1 VIIFV
6 TGQYAGA
13 QYIHPL
19 LKRWA
24 IDGKQCPEYKLV
36 ATGGSVK
43 YWQEV
48 KVKYDQVLTS
58 TIMEYIKTVNPKLII
73 LSASGNENLEY
84 LFILAAKKLSIKTIN
99 FIDIWGNYRNR
110 YIYNGEEVFPDV
122 ILSINEKCTEEMV
135 SEGVPAEIIQE
146 IGQPYLEDIC
156 ENIPPLGDEILIPM
170 QPIKQARGSSLGYNE
185 KDFLNLTLSVLKQVG
200 KISEAHIT
208 AHPSDNFNLLNQSTV
223 RLTEGRGIE
232 DIKDSHTVLGMFSM
246 QMIVGYLYGRKVAS
260 IQPKLKGMDPSP
272 LSRWGLIPT
281 IRSKKELV
289 NFLNLKTDSGT
300 SQKSVLF
307 QQLHGSLNRLDHF
320 VRKDYFV

>member
-1 VIIFV
+1 MIIFV

-24 IDGKQCPEYKLV
+24 IDDKQCPEYKLV

-146 IGQPYLEDIC
+146 IGQPYLEEVC
-156 ENIPPLGDEILIPM
+156 KNIPPLGGEILLPM
-170 QPIKQARGSSLGYNE
+170 QPIKKTRGDSLGYDE
-185 KDFLNLTLSVLKQVG
+185 GDFLKLTLSVMEQVG
-200 KISEAHIT
+200 KSPEVHIT
-208 AHPSDNFNLLNQSTV
+208 AHPDNNFDLLDQGGIK
-223 RLTEGRGIE
+223 LTEGRGIE
-232 DIKDSHTVLGMFSM
+232 DIKNAHTILGMFSM
-246 QMIVGYLYGRKVAS
+246 QMVVGYLWGRKIAS
-260 IQPKLKGMDPSP
+260 VQPKLKGIDPFP
-272 LSRWGLIPT
+272 LSRWGLVPKIEN
-281 IRSKKELV
+281 KKELIK
-289 NFLNLKTDSGT
+289 FMNLAVDGSISEKI
-300 SQKSVLF
+300 LLL
-307 QQLHGSLNRLDHF
+307 QQLNGSLNRLDRF
-320 VRKDYFV
+320 VRKE

>member
-1 VIIFV
+1 MIIFV

-48 KVKYDQVLTS
+48 KVKYNQVLTS

-146 IGQPYLEDIC
+146 IGQPYLEEVC
-156 ENIPPLGDEILIPM
+156 KNIPPLGGEILLPM
-170 QPIKQARGSSLGYNE
+170 QPIKKTRGDSLGYDE
-185 KDFLNLTLSVLKQVG
+185 GDFLKLTLSVMEQVG
-200 KISEAHIT
+200 KSPEVHIT
-208 AHPSDNFNLLNQSTV
+208 AHPDNNFDLLDQGGIK
-223 RLTEGRGIE
+223 LTEGRGIE
-232 DIKDSHTVLGMFSM
+232 DIKNAHTILGMFSM
-246 QMIVGYLYGRKVAS
+246 QMVVGYLWGRKIAS
-260 IQPKLKGMDPSP
+260 VQPKLKGIDPFP
-272 LSRWGLIPT
+272 LSRWGLVPKIEN
-281 IRSKKELV
+281 KKELIK
-289 NFLNLKTDSGT
+289 FMNLAVDGSISEKI
-300 SQKSVLF
+300 LLL
-307 QQLHGSLNRLDHF
+307 QQLNGSLNRLDRF
-320 VRKDYFV
+320 VRKE

>member
-1 VIIFV
+1 MIIFV

-146 IGQPYLEDIC
+146 IGQPYLEEVC
-156 ENIPPLGDEILIPM
+156 KNIPPLGGEILLPM
-170 QPIKQARGSSLGYNE
+170 QPIKKTRGDSLGYDE
-185 KDFLNLTLSVLKQVG
+185 GDFLKLTLSVMEQVG
-200 KISEAHIT
+200 KSPEVHIT
-208 AHPSDNFNLLNQSTV
+208 AHPDNNFDLLDQGGIK
-223 RLTEGRGIE
+223 LTEGRGIE
-232 DIKDSHTVLGMFSM
+232 DIKNAHTILGMFSM
-246 QMIVGYLYGRKVAS
+246 QMVVGYLWGRKIAS
-260 IQPKLKGMDPSP
+260 VQPKLKGIDPFP
-272 LSRWGLIPT
+272 LSRWGLVPKIEN
-281 IRSKKELV
+281 KKELIK
-289 NFLNLKTDSGT
+289 FMNLAVDGSISEKI
-300 SQKSVLF
+300 LLL
-307 QQLHGSLNRLDHF
+307 QQLNGSLNRLDRF
-320 VRKDYFV
+320 VRKE

>member
-1 VIIFV
+1 MIIFV

-146 IGQPYLEDIC
+146 IGQPYLEEVC
-156 ENIPPLGDEILIPM
+156 KNIPPLGGEILLPM
-170 QPIKQARGSSLGYNE
+170 QPIKKTRGDSLGYDE
-185 KDFLNLTLSVLKQVG
+185 GEFLKLTLSVMEQVG
-200 KISEAHIT
+200 KSPEVHIT
-208 AHPSDNFNLLNQSTV
+208 AHPDNNFDLLDQGGIK
-223 RLTEGRGIE
+223 LTEGRGIE
-232 DIKDSHTVLGMFSM
+232 DIKNAHTILGMFSM
-246 QMIVGYLYGRKVAS
+246 QMVVGYLWGRKIAS
-260 IQPKLKGMDPSP
+260 VQPKLKGIDPFP
-272 LSRWGLIPT
+272 LSRWGLVPKIEN
-281 IRSKKELV
+281 KKELIK
-289 NFLNLKTDSGT
+289 FMNLAVDGSISEKI
-300 SQKSVLF
+300 LLL
-307 QQLHGSLNRLDHF
+307 QQLNGSLNRLDRF
-320 VRKDYFV
+320 VRKE

>member
-146 IGQPYLEDIC
+146 IGQPYLEEVC
-156 ENIPPLGDEILIPM
+156 KNIPPLGGEILLPM
-170 QPIKQARGSSLGYNE
+170 QPIKKTRGDSLGYDE
-185 KDFLNLTLSVLKQVG
+185 GDFLKLTLSVMEQVG
-200 KISEAHIT
+200 KSPEVHIT
-208 AHPSDNFNLLNQSTV
+208 AHPDNNFDLLDQGGIK
-223 RLTEGRGIE
+223 LTEGRGIE
-232 DIKDSHTVLGMFSM
+232 DIKNAHTILGMFSM
-246 QMIVGYLYGRKVAS
+246 QMVVGYLWGRKIAS
-260 IQPKLKGMDPSP
+260 VQPKLKGIDPFP
-272 LSRWGLIPT
+272 LSRWGLVPKIEN
-281 IRSKKELV
+281 KKELIK
-289 NFLNLKTDSGT
+289 FMNLAVDGSISEKI
-300 SQKSVLF
+300 LLL
-307 QQLHGSLNRLDHF
+307 QQLNGSLNRLDRF
-320 VRKDYFV
+320 VRKE

>member
-48 KVKYDQVLTS
+48 KVKYNQVLTS

-146 IGQPYLEDIC
+146 IGQPYLEEVC
-156 ENIPPLGDEILIPM
+156 KNIPPLGGEILLPM
-170 QPIKQARGSSLGYNE
+170 QPIKKTRGDSLGYDE
-185 KDFLNLTLSVLKQVG
+185 GDFLKLTLSVMEQVG
-200 KISEAHIT
+200 KSPEVHIT
-208 AHPSDNFNLLNQSTV
+208 AHPDNNFDLLDQGGIK
-223 RLTEGRGIE
+223 LTEGRGIE
-232 DIKDSHTVLGMFSM
+232 DIKNAHTILGMFSM
-246 QMIVGYLYGRKVAS
+246 QMVVGYLWGRKIAS
-260 IQPKLKGMDPSP
+260 VQPKLKGIDPFP
-272 LSRWGLIPT
+272 LSRWGLVPKIEN
-281 IRSKKELV
+281 KKELIK
-289 NFLNLKTDSGT
+289 FMNLAVDGSISEKI
-300 SQKSVLF
+300 LLL
-307 QQLHGSLNRLDHF
+307 QQLNGSLNRLDRF
-320 VRKDYFV
+320 VRKE